1 MSDAKINS
9 VTKSTEEIISERVKM
24 SEKMLSHLSELAEML
39 CDEADDDEI
48 FFRDEAFIKRFR
60 QLTDTQI
67 PTSVA
72 PFNENEIKAEERLIS
87 TAEKAFLC
95 LLLSEILGIKSID
108 GAETF
113 FDGSQKTE
121 NETVSCVK
129 NHATDTAY
137 LSFASKMTDPR
148 VSYADDFTEVVKNV
162 YYGKTA
168 YCILPIADSH
178 NGRLAG
184 ISNLALKYGLKTALC
199 HKVKSDDD
207 SYTVYALLRKDVQI
221 PNGDSET
228 YFEFSVKNEDGPS
241 EILNAA
247 ECCGMKTVSVSF
259 TPESNG
265 ESRIILKVSEDGFCG
280 FLTYLSLNYPDYTP
294 IGIFEEI

>member
-1 MSDAKINS
+1 MSDPKIFTVAKS
-9 VTKSTEEIISERVKM
+9 AEELISKRVSL
-24 SEKMLSHLSELAEML
+24 SEKMLSHLSELAEVL

-48 FFRDEAFIKRFR
+48 FFRDEAFINRFR
-60 QLTDTQI
+60 KLTNTPI

-72 PFNENEIKAEERLIS
+72 PFNENEIKAEEKLLS
-87 TAEKAFLC
+87 TAEKAYLC

-121 NETVSCVK
+121 NETVACVK

-148 VSYADDFTEVVKNV
+148 VSYANDFTEVVKNV

-168 YCILPIADSH
+168 YGILPIANSQD
-178 NGRLAG
+178 GRLVG
-184 ISNLALKYGLKTALC
+184 INNLAMKYGLKTALC
-199 HKVKSDDD
+199 HKIKSNDD
-207 SYTVYALLRKDVQI
+207 SYTVYALLRKDIQI
-221 PNGDSET
+221 PKDAHET
-228 YFEFSVKNEDGPS
+228 YFEFSLKSDDGPS

-265 ESRIILKVSEDGFCG
+265 ESRIILKVSDSGFCG
-280 FLTYLSLNYPDYTP
+280 FLTYLSLNHPDYVP

>member
-1 MSDAKINS
+1 MSDAKINA
-9 VTKSTEEIISERVKM
+9 VTKSAEEIISSRAIL
-24 SEKMLSHLSELAEML
+24 SEKMLSHLSELAEVL

-48 FFRDEAFIKRFR
+48 FFRDEAFINRFR
-60 QLTDTQI
+60 LLTDTPI
-67 PTSVA
+67 GTSVA
-72 PFNENEIKAEERLIS
+72 PFNENEIRSEERLLS

-95 LLLSEILGIKSID
+95 LRLSEILGIKSID

-113 FDGSQKTE
+113 FDGTQKAE

-129 NHATDTAY
+129 NHSTDTAY

-148 VSYADDFTEVVKNV
+148 VSYADDFTEVVKSV

-168 YCILPIADSH
+168 YCILPIANSH
-178 NGRLAG
+178 DGRLAG

-199 HKVKSDDD
+199 HRVKSDDD
-207 SYTVYALLRKDVQI
+207 SYTVYALLRKDIQI
-221 PNGDSET
+221 PKGASET
-228 YFEFSVKNEDGPS
+228 YFEFALKNEDGPS

-265 ESRIILKVSEDGFCG
+265 ESRIILKVSDSGFCG